1 MITAEEF
8 KQDVLTWAQ
17 HIGVEPKEIHIR
29 RMSRKYGSCSTKGR
43 LTFDKSL
50 LVENEEKRLR
60 VIIEELLHMKIP
72 NHGKMFKSMLNAYL
86 SQAGTVIR

>member
-17 HIGVEPKEIHIR
+17 HIGVEPREIHIR

-43 LTFDKSL
+43 LTFDVSL
-50 LVENEEKRLR
+50 LSKDVEKRTR
-60 VIIEELLHMKIP
+60 VMVEELLHLKFP

>member
-1 MITAEEF
+1 MMTAEEF

-29 RMSRKYGSCSTKGR
+29 QMTRKWGSCSTRGR

-86 SQAGTVIR
+86 GQANSVIR